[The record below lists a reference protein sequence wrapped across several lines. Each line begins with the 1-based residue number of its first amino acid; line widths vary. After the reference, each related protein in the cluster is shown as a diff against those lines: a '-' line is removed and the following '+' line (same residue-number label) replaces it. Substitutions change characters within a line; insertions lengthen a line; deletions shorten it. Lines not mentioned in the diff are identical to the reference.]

1 MTDGPGPA
9 PGPELDALRQSE
21 ERFRKIFEHSH
32 DAIFLV
38 DPDKDAILDANAR
51 ACQLLGYTREELL
64 TVPPS
69 LVHSHEIERLQA
81 FTRSVLDVGS
91 GWTAELSCRT
101 KSGEIVPAEISASV
115 VEIGGARRLLGM
127 VRDVRERHRLQEAL
141 RMHAARLERL
151 VDEHTDELQRSRERQ
166 RVLLEV
172 NNALVRHR
180 TRDELFAAIAE
191 ALHPLLPFDRSSI
204 FLRDP
209 GGDTLTLWALVGA
222 VGSAPVGTTW
232 PRKGSNAGWILDNES
247 PMVIPDWRSES
258 RFAERP
264 AVLGAGILSTVSVP
278 LVTRGRE
285 IGVLHLGSQEPD
297 RYTAEDAGFLRA
309 VGEQVALA
317 VENMLAYEEIA
328 RLKARLE
335 EENVYLKE
343 EARSERGLDGIIGES
358 RPIRRVKEAVA
369 TVAGTDATVLI
380 NGETGTGKELVADA
394 IHDRSPRRGKT
405 MVKVN
410 CAALP
415 ASLIESELFG
425 HEKGAFT
432 GAVAQKPGRFELADR
447 GTIFLDEVGDLPL
460 ELQAKLLRVLQQG
473 EFERVGGTQTLK
485 VSVRVVA
492 ATNQDLE
499 KAVRAGRFR
508 ADLFYRLN
516 VFPIR
521 VPPLRERREDIPV
534 LVRHLVLRKAARL
547 ARPVEEVPEREMET
561 LLAYDWPGN
570 VRELE
575 NVVERAVILTR
586 GPVLQLEDCLPLAA
600 PAPVSP
606 SGSRVQTLAEVERS
620 YVLEILKATRG
631 RVSGPQGAA
640 RLLGI
645 KPTTLEARIRR
656 LGIQKPR

>member
-1 MTDGPGPA
+1 MTDGPDPA
-9 PGPELDALRQSE
+9 LDALRRSE
-21 ERFRKIFEHSH
+21 ERFRKIFEHSN

-38 DPDKDAILDANAR
+38 DPDRDTILDANAR
-51 ACQLLGYTREELL
+51 ACDLLGYAREELL
-64 TVPPS
+64 TVAPS
-69 LVHSHEIERLQA
+69 VVHSHEIERLRE
-81 FTRSVLDVGS
+81 FMGSVLSAGS
-91 GWTAELSCRT
+91 GWTAELSCRH
-101 KSGEIVPAEISASV
+101 KSGEIVPSEISASV
-115 VEIGGARRLLGM
+115 VEIEGRRRLLAM
-127 VRDVRERHRLQEAL
+127 VRDVRERRRLQEAL
-141 RMHAARLERL
+141 RAHAAKLEEL
-151 VDEHTDELQRSRERQ
+151 VEERTADLQRSRERQ

-180 TRDELFAAIAE
+180 TRDELFAAITE
-191 ALHPLLPFDRSSI
+191 ALRPLLPFDRSSM
-204 FLRDP
+204 FLADP
-209 GGDTLTLWALVGA
+209 TGDSLTLWALVGS
-222 VGSAPVGTTW
+222 VGRAPVGTTW
-232 PRKGSNAGWILDNES
+232 PRRGSNAGWILDNES

-258 RFAERP
+258 RFVERP

-278 LVTRGRE
+278 LVTRGRG

-297 RYTAEDAGFLRA
+297 RYTAEDAELLRA
-309 VGEQVALA
+309 IGEQVALA
-317 VENMLAYEEIA
+317 IENMLAYEEIA

-343 EARSERGLDGIIGES
+343 EARSERGLDGIVGES
-358 RPIRRVKEAVA
+358 RAIRRVKEAVA

-380 NGETGTGKELVADA
+380 NGETGTGKELVADG
-394 IHDRSPRRGKT
+394 IHQGSLRRDKT

-432 GAVAQKPGRFELADR
+432 GALTRKPGRFELADR

-460 ELQAKLLRVLQQG
+460 ELQAKLLRVLQEG
-473 EFERVGGTQTLK
+473 RFERVGGTQTLE

-508 ADLFYRLN
+508 VDLYYRLN
-516 VFPIR
+516 VFPIT
-521 VPPLRERREDIPV
+521 VPPLRERKEDIPV

-547 ARPVEEVPEREMET
+547 GRHVEEVPEREMET
-561 LLAYDWPGN
+561 LVAYDWPGN

-586 GPVLQLEDCLPLAA
+586 GSVLQLEDCLPLAA
-600 PAPVSP
+600 PAPP
-606 SGSRVQTLAEVERS
+606 AGSRVQTLAEVERS

-631 RVSGPQGAA
+631 RVSGPRGAA

-645 KPTTLEARIRR
+645 KPSTLEARIRR